1 MLDVLAC
8 ACVCFFS
15 ISVRFKQCARTIS
28 FLFTYKIRLF
38 IQRLGVVHFFIP
50 FTGSAGSKKRE
61 YNTRI
66 YKNKKIV

>member
-50 FTGSAGSKKRE
+50 FTGSAG
-61 YNTRI
+61 
-66 YKNKKIV
+66 